1 MLVCKNICKSYYL
14 GNERINALKNISLT
28 INKGEFAAITGESGS
43 GKSTLMNILGCL
55 DRQSEGEYFIN
66 DKNVSRLSSRAL
78 SLVRGKQLGFVFQS
92 FNLIPSLSALEN
104 VQLPLYYREVSLKKR
119 RERARRALQL
129 VGMEERMH
137 HLPSQLS
144 GGQQQRVAVARAIVG
159 NPLVILADEPTGNL
173 DQKNSMEVLLLLKK
187 LSKEGTTV
195 VLVTHDNAIAQ
206 SADRIIRITNGK
218 IDESVRMCYNLY
230 IMK

>member
-66 DKNVSRLSSRAL
+66 KKNVSRLSSRAL

-218 IDESVRMCYNLY
+218 IDESV
-230 IMK
+230 

>member
-14 GNERINALKNISLT
+14 GKERINALKNINLT

-55 DRQSEGEYFIN
+55 DRQSEGEYFID

-218 IDESVRMCYNLY
+218 IDESV
-230 IMK
+230 